1 MLNSYCESVQTGLFL
16 NHNATEFR
24 FYLKFKCRLL
34 TIFLPFLTP
43 VGMAFISLLCFSLA
57 AHCAASSSHSGNKQE
72 SFSLVAPHDHRP
84 VGPPHCP
91 SHSFHHCCP
100 HHLVMADGVSRVS
113 LCSEKNICQEL
124 ARHDSGRN
132 QASLP
137 SAACI
142 CCLCIPCILPE
153 QKKRLASADSSS
165 TRWSQK
171 QALSGQVMLSLS
183 LLEVTL
189 CQPGNKSELKA
200 AGDRQ
205 SDAELMNFF
214 VPKYKNNIWAVNI
227 FVLRSKLFH
236 LGTIIR
242 LTSDLSGTDRTA
254 FSGPKGK

>member
-1 MLNSYCESVQTGLFL
+1 MV
-16 NHNATEFR
+16 
-24 FYLKFKCRLL
+24 
-34 TIFLPFLTP
+34 
-43 VGMAFISLLCFSLA
+43 
-57 AHCAASSSHSGNKQE
+57 
-72 SFSLVAPHDHRP
+72 
-84 VGPPHCP
+84 
-91 SHSFHHCCP
+91 
-100 HHLVMADGVSRVS
+100 DGVSHVS
-113 LCSEKNICQEL
+113 LCSENNICQEL
-124 ARHDSGRN
+124 ARHDSGQN

-153 QKKRLASADSSS
+153 QKKRLASTDISS

-171 QALSGQVMLSLS
+171 QALSGQVVLSLS

-189 CQPGNKSELKA
+189 CQSGNKSELIA

-254 FSGPKGK
+254 LGGPKAKYLCSLSQTVYFSFIIYWVKISPYHNIPKSGFSLQKIISAWSE